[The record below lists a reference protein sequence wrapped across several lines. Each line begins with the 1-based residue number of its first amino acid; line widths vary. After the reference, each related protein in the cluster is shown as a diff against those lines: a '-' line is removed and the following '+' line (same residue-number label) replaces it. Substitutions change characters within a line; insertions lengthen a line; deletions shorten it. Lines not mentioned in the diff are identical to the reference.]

1 MSGFQLAHRRFL
13 SYIDKSRDYY
23 RARGFEK
30 PYRWATHE
38 DAPFF
43 SLPKPM
49 SESRLAIVSTATR
62 SSAESKKKEV
72 YAAPTNPPP
81 DSLYTD
87 HLFWHKGATHT
98 NDVES
103 FLPIRRLEYFAS
115 VGRIG
120 STSPRFYG
128 APMVYSQ
135 RKSSQED
142 APAILDLCRSDGV
155 DAVILVAL

>member
-1 MSGFQLAHRRFL
+1 MSGYQLAHRRFL
-13 SYIDKSRDYY
+13 SYIDKSREYY
-23 RARGFEK
+23 RARGFEE

-38 DAPFF
+38 DAPFH
-43 SLPKPM
+43 SLPKPL
-49 SESRLAIVSTATR
+49 SDSRLALVTTTTL
-62 SSAESKKKEV
+62 SSAESKIKEV

-81 DSLYTD
+81 ESLYTD
-87 HLFWHKGATHT
+87 HLFWHKKATHT
-98 NDVES
+98 KDVES

-120 STSPRFYG
+120 SASPRFYG

-155 DAVILVAL
+155 DAVIVVAL